1 MQYAAPYDCED
12 MIYYHLA
19 GGQDALEGC
28 VCHCLML
35 RLFTSVV
42 LPPCSDLVVTT
53 RHQSQ
58 PVASRIEYD
67 SNGTIRS
74 VSKCAREQGTTLSL
88 QRLFHSLP
96 VRHKEFLKNLKKV
109 GVTPRPTGGAAS
121 NWSGASQLSEACRI
135 HRSLV
140 PA

>member
-1 MQYAAPYDCED
+1 MQYAAPHDCEN
-12 MIYYHLA
+12 IYYHLA
-19 GGQDALEGC
+19 GGQDALEGFVC
-28 VCHCLML
+28 HCLMLRLFTSVVCHCLML

-67 SNGTIRS
+67 SNGAIRS

-109 GVTPRPTGGAAS
+109 GVTPPPTGGAAF
-121 NWSGASQLSEACRI
+121 N
-135 HRSLV
+135 
-140 PA
+140 